1 MPAKK
6 EVLPTGA
13 ELEEEI
19 LRYTLRL
26 EALKTSHMRRMEEV
40 AQTRAEERELRS
52 SLQHLESAFN
62 EARGERFDIVSD
74 FTRQYK
80 ATEDELIGRCTALD
94 NTITDLRDQQE
105 LAKLALAETEK
116 ERDHY
121 IELKEREIKE
131 QDSRMKEME
140 EEFRVML
147 ADTQNRMSDRV
158 GHEFEG
164 ADNGDDG
171 DGEGDVSMEGAP
183 PGAAGDAA
191 EAA

>member
-13 ELEEEI
+13 ELDEET

-26 EALKTSHMRRMEEV
+26 EALKTAHMRRMEEV
-40 AQTRAEERELRS
+40 AATRAEERELRS
-52 SLQHLESAFN
+52 SLQHLEGAFN

-80 ATEDELIGRCTALD
+80 ATEDELIGRCTSLD

-121 IELKEREIKE
+121 IDLKEREIKE
-131 QDSRMKEME
+131 QDGRMKEME

-158 GHEFEG
+158 GHEFET
-164 ADNGDDG
+164 AENDD
-171 DGEGDVSMEGAP
+171 DEEEGV
-183 PGAAGDAA
+183 DAA
-191 EAA
+191 EASAGPAEAEA